1 MQIDLVVR
9 KSGDVSNSTALLFAF
24 DQAETREHSK
34 VLTHIF
40 DITANLPGQLAHR
53 LRCMFSNSP
62 QKSQTFRRKYR
73 TECLHVGEV

>member
-1 MQIDLVVR
+1 MQIDLIVR
-9 KSGDVSNSTALLFAF
+9 KSGNMSNSTALLFAF
-24 DQAETREHSK
+24 DQAETREHGK

-40 DITANLPGQLAHR
+40 DIPTDLPGQLAHR

-73 TECLHVGEV
+73 AERLHVGEV

>member
-9 KSGDVSNSTALLFAF
+9 KSGSVSNSTALLLAF
-24 DQAETREHSK
+24 DQAETREHGK

-40 DITANLPGQLAHR
+40 DITTDLPGQLAYR
-53 LRCMFSNSP
+53 LWRMFSNSP

-73 TECLHVGEV
+73 TECLHVGEI

>member
-9 KSGDVSNSTALLFAF
+9 KSGNVSNSTALLFAF
-24 DQAETREHSK
+24 DQAETGERSK

-40 DITANLPGQLAHR
+40 DIPANLPGQLAYR

-73 TECLHVGEV
+73 AERLRVAKV